1 MDVME
6 VKRSYS
12 KTITFLLIK
21 RKKEIFTAKL
31 LTLIELV
38 LFTENIMRP
47 NYEN

>member
-21 RKKEIFTAKL
+21 RKKVFTAKL